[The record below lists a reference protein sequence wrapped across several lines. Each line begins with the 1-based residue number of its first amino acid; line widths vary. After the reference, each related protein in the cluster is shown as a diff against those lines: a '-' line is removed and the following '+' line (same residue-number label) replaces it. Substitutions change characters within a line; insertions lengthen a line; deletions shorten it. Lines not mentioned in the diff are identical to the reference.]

1 MPPANSHPYR
11 RSHSSHSVAETSF
24 HSQLVLPE
32 PICCC
37 HGHHYVPEE
46 RLPAANG
53 QLSGLV
59 LSLRGYGNQK
69 TPLRNSCRRAP
80 ERNHAISASSNQVW
94 SSSSTRLLGL
104 HVLDR
109 RSQAVRRQESVRP
122 LARAR
127 QCRGA
132 SAPALQEC
140 LIQLSAGRTIPTV
153 YMSCERIPN
162 SCPRGTQAQGKGAS
176 SDWNGL
182 FSISTALQNNKHER
196 TTSTCPK
203 SCSIA
208 FISLISSSL
217 SSEGYLLKNAQA
229 KNLLAR
235 TQVHP
240 LPVDVTNRY
249 SLL

>member
-1 MPPANSHPYR
+1 MQQQCRMLSHRVTIFCHQIVPPANSHPYR

-109 RSQAVRRQESVRP
+109 RSQAVRRQESFGP
-122 LARAR
+122 SPGPDRAE
-127 QCRGA
+127 
-132 SAPALQEC
+132 AL
-140 LIQLSAGRTIPTV
+140 L
-153 YMSCERIPN
+153 
-162 SCPRGTQAQGKGAS
+162 PR
-176 SDWNGL
+176 L
-182 FSISTALQNNKHER
+182 Y
-196 TTSTCPK
+196 K
-203 SCSIA
+203 S
-208 FISLISSSL
+208 
-217 SSEGYLLKNAQA
+217 
-229 KNLLAR
+229 
-235 TQVHP
+235 V
-240 LPVDVTNRY
+240 
-249 SLL
+249 